1 MREEI
6 IQEDSAKNPTYQAR
20 KEYLQNEM
28 EEDLDAVDSFEESL
42 KKGRK

>member
-20 KEYLQNEM
+20 KEYLQNEI
-28 EEDLDAVDSFEESL
+28 EEDLDAVDSFEKKK